1 MMIWVSHQDFQR
13 YVSGSH
19 RSPEAKGKE
28 LASIYDFFIGR
39 REGAVVLERLLGFDA
54 FSLHFLNSY
63 I

>member
-28 LASIYDFFIGR
+28 LTCIYDFFIGW